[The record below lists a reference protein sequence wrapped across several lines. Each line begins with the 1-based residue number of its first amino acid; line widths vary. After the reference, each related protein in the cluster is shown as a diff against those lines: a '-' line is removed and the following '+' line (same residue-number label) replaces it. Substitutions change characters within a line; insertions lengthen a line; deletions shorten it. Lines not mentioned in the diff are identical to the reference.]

1 MHAAIIHGVSGAGLL
16 WFWCGAGQY
25 GKRIISVF
33 QEFFASIKEVLVWQ
47 GDSALGYH
55 SVGFRHSGVDLQVAT

>member
-1 MHAAIIHGVSGAGLL
+1 MHAAIIRVVSGAGLL

-33 QEFFASIKEVLVWQ
+33 QEFFASIKGVYVWQ
-47 GDSALGYH
+47 RDSILGYH
-55 SVGFRHSGVDLQVAT
+55 SMGFRHSGADLEVTT